1 MERGKRNLFR
11 NNRITKEPPQ
21 IIKPPKRPDHEY
33 KRRGLLGEGGFGRCY
48 EVETKEGKIL
58 AVKVVDKASLR
69 NPKNKD
75 KLLSEIAIHKKLDH
89 PHIVKFYDCCE
100 DQSFVYL
107 LMELCEN
114 KTLASMNKGRR
125 RLTEPEVRYFMLQLL
140 DACGYMQS
148 QFVIH
153 RDLKLANLFLSKDM
167 KIKIGDFGLAA
178 QLECENERK
187 KTICGTP
194 NYIAPE
200 VLFDRQNG
208 HSFEADIW
216 SLGVIMYTL
225 LFGRPPFQT
234 DGEVDQIYRKIKE
247 LKYEFPSHITDV
259 SKEAKKLINLM
270 LIKEP
275 EKRLTIQQILN
286 HEFFS
291 LGMIPTII
299 PVSALNIAPC
309 FDVPQLNK
317 PANSSTIRQP
327 LKTLVSNNSNT
338 ANARQVKKLS
348 TKKPIESALKKHTV
362 QSEDK
367 NKYDNEK
374 NSTASS
380 SNKTE
385 PKKRVIKLTAKKTDL
400 KKPVVKS
407 EDKNKKVDNKNS
419 GPSPSN
425 HEPGSIEPKSS
436 VKLEEKNEG
445 KLNDATPHQDKLRT
459 GVLESIL
466 NTLEISFRTLHD
478 QENDKYIIRSTTDDI
493 TPTPS
498 IFVNK
503 WIDYSNKYGMGYQL
517 TDSSV
522 GVHFNDKTT
531 LIMSPNGSNFEYI
544 YNNRISSTS
553 IIPTRKS
560 YLVADCPKDLQKK
573 MYLLR
578 SFRTYINE
586 NLSKKTHSYTFV
598 DKDRTHNMEFLTKFK
613 RTPHA
618 MMFRL
623 SNRIVQVNFFDHVKI
638 VISEDGNVIT
648 YINDTNELKTCTITK
663 FLKGSNSMEVNRLKY
678 VKDVLKKLVDA
689 AHKTKKSPEK

>member
-11 NNRITKEPPQ
+11 NNRIMREPPL
-21 IIKPPKRPDHEY
+21 IIKPPKKPDHEY

-114 KTLASMNKGRR
+114 KTLAYMNKKRQ

-140 DACGYMQS
+140 NACEYMQS
-148 QFVIH
+148 QYVIH

-178 QLECENERK
+178 QLECEGERK

-200 VLFDRQNG
+200 VLFDRTNG

-234 DGEVDQIYRKIKE
+234 DGEVDQIYRRIKE
-247 LKYEFPSHITDV
+247 LKYEFPSHITV

-270 LIKEP
+270 LILEP

-291 LGMIPTII
+291 LGMTPTTI

-317 PANSSTIRQP
+317 PANYSISTRHP
-327 LKTLVSNNSNT
+327 LKTLVSNNLNT
-338 ANARQVKKLS
+338 AIAGQGKKLPA
-348 TKKPIESALKKHTV
+348 KKSIEPALKKHTV

-367 NKYDNEK
+367 NKHDNEK

-385 PKKRVIKLTAKKTDL
+385 QKKRIIKLTAKKTDL
-400 KKPVVKS
+400 KKPIVKS
-407 EDKNKKVDNKNS
+407 EDKIKKVDVKNS
-419 GPSPSN
+419 GPSSAN
-425 HEPGSIEPKSS
+425 QKPGSAESKSS
-436 VKLEEKNEG
+436 VKPEEKAG

-459 GVLESIL
+459 GVLEAIL
-466 NTLEISFRTLHD
+466 NTLEISFRTILD
-478 QENDKYIIRSTTDDI
+478 QENAKNIICNDI
-493 TPTPS
+493 TPTPNV
-498 IFVNK
+498 FVNK

-531 LIMSPNGSNFEYI
+531 LRMSPNGSNFEYI

-560 YLVADCPKDLQKK
+560 YLVADCPKVLQKK

-578 SFRTYINE
+578 NFRNYMNE
-586 NLSKKTHSYTFV
+586 TLSRRTHSYTFV

-638 VISEDGNVIT
+638 VISEEGNVIT
-648 YINDTNELKTCTITK
+648 YINEANELKTYTITN
-663 FLKGSNSMEVNRLKY
+663 FLKISNSVEVNRLKY

>member
-1 MERGKRNLFR
+1 MDRGKRNLTR
-11 NNRITKEPPQ
+11 NNREPPL
-21 IIKPPKRPDHEY
+21 IIKPPKKPDHEY

-58 AVKVVDKASLR
+58 AIKVVDKASLR
-69 NPKNKD
+69 NQKNKD
-75 KLLSEIAIHKKLDH
+75 KLLSEIAIHKRLNH
-89 PHIVKFYDCCE
+89 PHIVKFYDCFE

-107 LMELCEN
+107 LLELCEN
-114 KTLASMNKGRR
+114 KTLAFMNKKRQ

-140 DACGYMQS
+140 NACEYMQR

-178 QLECENERK
+178 QLEREGERK

-200 VLFDRQNG
+200 VLFDQTNG
-208 HSFEADIW
+208 HSFEADVW

-225 LFGRPPFQT
+225 LFGKPPFQT
-234 DGEVDQIYRKIKE
+234 DGEVHQIYRKIKE
-247 LKYEFPSHITDV
+247 LKYEFPSHITNV

-270 LIKEP
+270 LILEP

-291 LGMIPTII
+291 LGMTPAII

-317 PANSSTIRQP
+317 PDKPVNSSVPIRQP
-327 LKTLVSNNSNT
+327 LKMLLSNNLNT
-338 ANARQVKKLS
+338 ATSGQRKQIVKS
-348 TKKPIESALKKHTV
+348 TKKPIESALKKPIV
-362 QSEDK
+362 QFGDK
-367 NKYDNEK
+367 NKNENEK
-374 NSTASS
+374 HSTASS
-380 SNKTE
+380 SNQTE
-385 PKKRVIKLTAKKTDL
+385 PKKQVVKLTAKKSDL
-400 KKPVVKS
+400 KKPIVNF
-407 EDKNKKVDNKNS
+407 EDKSKKDDKNS
-419 GPSPSN
+419 NVSSSN
-425 HEPGSIEPKSS
+425 QKSKSVEPKHSI
-436 VKLEEKNEG
+436 KPEENE
-445 KLNDATPHQDKLRT
+445 DKLRT
-459 GVLESIL
+459 GVLEAIL
-466 NTLEISFRTLHD
+466 NTLEISFRALLD
-478 QENDKYIIRSTTDDI
+478 QENNKYTICNSTSNI
-493 TPTPS
+493 TPTPRV
-498 IFVNK
+498 FVNK

-553 IIPTRKS
+553 IVPTRKS
-560 YLVADCPKDLQKK
+560 YLVAECPKDLQKK

-578 SFRTYINE
+578 NFRNYMNE
-586 NLSKKTHSYTFV
+586 TLSKRSHSYTFV

-623 SNRIVQVNFFDHVKI
+623 SNRVVQVNYFDHVKI
-638 VISEDGNVIT
+638 VISEEGNVIT
-648 YINDTNELKTCTITK
+648 YINDANELKTYTITE
-663 FLKGSNSMEVNRLKY
+663 FLKRSNSTELNRLKY

-689 AHKTKKSPEK
+689 AHKPKKSPEK